1 MNFYRVE
8 ISLKDTEEGRGMKK
22 IAALIAAGTLGM
34 FLIAATTAQARSQQS
49 AAKEQKLDKL
59 EKLSKQLNLTP
70 EQKVKLI
77 PILKADAPKIQ
88 AIKDNTSL
96 TKLQKVEQIRAV
108 REQSDPQ
115 VKAIL
120 TPEQYQQLQ
129 TIRQQEVQSM
139 IQRKRAQQ

>member
-1 MNFYRVE
+1 
-8 ISLKDTEEGRGMKK
+8 
-22 IAALIAAGTLGM
+22 M

-59 EKLSKQLNLTP
+59 EELSKQLNLTP

>member
-1 MNFYRVE
+1 
-8 ISLKDTEEGRGMKK
+8 MKK
-22 IAALIAAGTLGM
+22 AAAFLAAGTLGM
-34 FLIAATTAQARSQQS
+34 FLVAMAPAQTLAQQA

-59 EKLSKQLNLTP
+59 EELSKQLNLTP
-70 EQKVKLI
+70 EQKAKLL

-96 TKLQKVEQIRAV
+96 TKLQKLEQIRAV
-108 REQSDPQ
+108 HQESDPQ

-129 TIRQQEVQSM
+129 TIRQQEIQSM
-139 IQRKRAQQ
+139 VQKKRGQQ

>member
-1 MNFYRVE
+1 
-8 ISLKDTEEGRGMKK
+8 MKK

-59 EKLSKQLNLTP
+59 EELSKQLNLTP

>member
-8 ISLKDTEEGRGMKK
+8 ISLKDTEERGMKK

-59 EKLSKQLNLTP
+59 EELSKQLNLTP